1 MSDSKTAII
10 AAMAAMIMMVSAVAV
25 FAVSDDASADETE
38 KEYSIYIDLGGTVSA
53 YFLGVEEDYGE
64 ASWETVQATNAKDAL
79 IAACEQKFG
88 EGSITFNDWGG
99 IDTINGM
106 SGSGGSLKSEQS
118 TGWDDVYFYPV
129 QFVKEDG
136 VWGQASVTIPNY
148 TGESTTFALTFQPIT
163 FDEVV
168 HTFADEGDQAVY
180 EALMDVYGWPGWG
193 TFSEPFVSLAG
204 VAFAE
209 ESATVILEETYT
221 PAIDFSPE
229 DATNK
234 NGSWISSDESVATVD
249 ENGVIT
255 AVGLGTA
262 TITFTTDYGFYTDSI
277 VITVPEPKEY
287 SIYIDLGGKMTSW
300 IVDYYDIESEDD
312 LVDYG
317 GPSWETVSA
326 YSVKEALTLACEQ
339 KFGAGSIEFTTS
351 GGIKTINGIDGNGTY
366 LFPDQAMSSENE
378 HWIFYYPIQFVQT
391 DDGWSDMQVYIG
403 AYDGDATTFAVV
415 CQPASFEDEPI
426 EYTFDEYGGLLD
438 GDDAQKMYDY
448 FQEHFLWTYGYPSEP
463 FFATTGITASETSL
477 TISIGSEAQAAV
489 EFQPDYA
496 TNKNIVWAS
505 SDESVATVVDGAV
518 FGVSAGSAVMTA
530 TTVDGFF
537 AEIQVEVVE
546 PKEYSIYIDLGGTIS
561 GFFLGTDADYGE
573 GSWETVTAATARE
586 ALTLACEQKFGE
598 GSLVLTKGT
607 YGWSIT
613 SVNGM
618 PGNGGSLKSEQ
629 STGWDDVYFYPVQFV
644 KEDGVWGQA
653 SVTIPNYTGESTT
666 FALTFQPITFDE
678 VVHTFADEGDQ
689 AVYEALMDVYGW
701 PGWGTFSEPF
711 VSLAGVAFAE
721 ESATVIL
728 EETYTPAID
737 FSPEDATNKNGSW
750 ISSDES
756 VATVDENGV
765 ITAVGLGTATIT
777 FTTDY
782 GFYTD
787 SIVITVPEPKEYSIY
802 IDLGGKMTSWIVDY
816 YDIESEDDLVDY
828 GGPSWETVSAYS
840 VKEALTLACE
850 QKFGAGSIEFTTS
863 GGIKT
868 INGIDGN
875 GTYLFPDQAMS
886 SENEHWI
893 FYYPIQFVQTDDGW
907 SDMQV
912 YIGAYDG
919 DATTFAVVCQPASF
933 EDEPIEY
940 TFDEYGGLLDGDD
953 AQKMYDY
960 FQEHFLW
967 TYGWPSE
974 PFFATTGITASETS
988 VTIGVGSEA
997 QVAVEIQPD
1006 YATNTNVVWASSDES
1021 VATVADGKIV
1031 GVGIGSAVVTATTI
1045 DGFSAEIQVEVV
1057 EPKEYSI
1064 YIDLGG
1070 TISGFFLGTDADY
1083 GEGSWETVTA
1093 ATAREALTL
1102 ACEQKFGEGSLVL
1115 TKGTYGWSITSVNGM
1130 PGNGG
1135 SLKSEQSTGW
1145 DDVYFYPVQFV
1156 KEDGVWG
1163 QASVTIP
1170 NYTGE
1175 STTFALTFQP
1185 ITFDEVVH
1193 TFADEGDQAVYE
1205 ALMDVYGWPGWGTFS
1220 EPFVSLAGV
1229 AFAEESATVILEE
1242 TYTPAIDFSPEDATN
1257 KNGSWI
1263 SSDESVATVDENGV
1277 ITAVGLGTATITFTT
1292 DYGFYEASATV
1303 EVVDSYIADVFVVD
1317 GIEYTLTSEQDLT
1330 VEVTG
1335 YTEDIASTIVIEPEV
1350 TYANVTYT
1358 VTSVASKA
1366 FAHTYMLSSV
1376 TVGVN
1381 VGEYAF
1387 YRSNVSVLR
1396 FSEGVTDIAK
1406 SAFSDCYKL
1415 RYIVFPSTL
1424 GTIGANAFHGC
1435 SFYAGDEALE
1445 PTVEN
1450 LAGCKFTGPRSHL
1463 EMYIPAVGGVF
1474 SVDGV
1479 KYKILSNSGE
1489 DFTVSVR
1496 GFSVESESLTIPES
1510 VGYLGLEWS
1519 VVSVYSKA
1527 FYGCQT
1533 LVSVDLGSV
1542 SEVGFK
1548 AFANCT
1554 SLESI
1559 IIGETAIGEYAF
1571 AGCSSLDVLDLLAV
1585 VDIGASAFSQCSGLT
1600 FVSFSDDLASVGKNA
1615 FFRTLFY
1622 DGETS
1627 VPRTAD
1633 NLAGKSFEG
1642 ADGKLYLI

>member
-1 MSDSKTAII
+1 MALGDTYTPVILYTPEDAFNKAVVWFSNDESVATVDANGVITAVGYGTTS
-10 AAMAAMIMMVSAVAV
+10 VSYLTYYGSYMD
-25 FAVSDDASADETE
+25 AVSITVPEP
-38 KEYSIYIDLGGTVSA
+38 KEYSIYIDLGGELASQILLDETITDYGDAEWVSVTAMNPKDALIAACEQKFGAGSLELTSSGYITTINGMGGNGICYFSDQSFTGEADQWGISYYPLQFVMEADGWQYASTPIAAYEGDSTTFAVVVQPTSMDEAPVEYTFVDQAYAMDWATYEMYTLDEYDLEANYQIFVDRYGWEYGTPSEPFFATTGITASESSVIFGVGSEKQISVEIQPDYATNKNVVWASSDESVATVVDGLVTGIALGSA
-53 YFLGVEEDYGE
+53 VITATTVDGFSVEISVDVITPKNYKVTIDLGGAVSGFFLGTDADYGGYSLE
-64 ASWETVQATNAKDAL
+64 RVKAFTAGEAL

-88 EGSITFNDWGG
+88 EGSITFSEWGG

-106 SGSGGSLKSEQS
+106 SGNGGSLKSEQS
-118 TGWDDVYFYPV
+118 IKWDDIYFYPV
-129 QFVKEDG
+129 QFVKEGSD
-136 VWGQASVTIPNY
+136 WQQLSVAMANY
-148 TGESTTFALTFQPIT
+148 TGTSTEFALTFQPLT
-163 FDEVV
+163 FDTEPVE
-168 HTFADEGDQAVY
+168 HTFADEGDAAIY
-180 EALMDVYGWPGWG
+180 ELLKHNYGWDGWG
-193 TFSEPFVSLAG
+193 SLSAPFISISDAK
-204 VAFAE
+204 ASKAE
-209 ESATVILEETYT
+209 ATVTYDSTYEVKVSFT
-221 PAIDFSPE
+221 PYQ
-229 DATNK
+229 ATNK
-234 NGSWISSDESVATVD
+234 RCTWESSDETVATVD
-249 ENGVIT
+249 DGVVT
-255 AVGLGTA
+255 AVSPGTA
-262 TITFTTDYGFYTDSI
+262 VISFVTDYGSFAGSCT
-277 VITVPEPKEY
+277 VTVPEIEEY
-287 SIYIDLGGKMTSW
+287 EIYIDLGGERASALFFDDPVIDYGSPAWVTVEAQTPALALIAAVEEIYGEGSIDMTSSGS
-300 IVDYYDIESEDD
+300 IVTVNGISGSGMAFFSDQIRTKEANQYGVSYYPAQFVLESE
-312 LVDYG
+312 
-317 GPSWETVSA
+317 
-326 YSVKEALTLACEQ
+326 
-339 KFGAGSIEFTTS
+339 
-351 GGIKTINGIDGNGTY
+351 
-366 LFPDQAMSSENE
+366 
-378 HWIFYYPIQFVQT
+378 
-391 DDGWSDMQVYIG
+391 GWSYL
-403 AYDGDATTFAVV
+403 
-415 CQPASFEDEPI
+415 SDEPI
-426 EYTFDEYGGLLD
+426 GGYTGESRTFALVMQPLSFDDHYIDYTFEGNASYAMNWGTYDMFRDKDALYDAIDVFRDYYLWEYGV
-438 GDDAQKMYDY
+438 
-448 FQEHFLWTYGYPSEP
+448 PSEP
-463 FFATTGITASETSL
+463 FFATTGIAASETSI
-477 TISIGSEAQAAV
+477 TIGVGSDAQIAV
-489 EFQPDYA
+489 EIQPDYA
-496 TNKNIVWAS
+496 TNKNVVWES
-505 SDESVATVVDGAV
+505 SDETVATVSDGAV
-518 FGVSAGSAVMTA
+518 FGVSAGSAVVTA
-530 TTVDGFF
+530 TTVDGFSV
-537 AEIQVEVVE
+537 EIQVEVVE
-546 PKEYSIYIDLGGTIS
+546 PKEYSFYIDLGGTIS

-598 GSLVLTKGT
+598 DSLVLTKGK

-666 FALTFQPITFDE
+666 FALTFQPITFDDVE
-678 VVHTFADEGDQ
+678 HTFADEGDQ
-689 AVYEALMDVYGW
+689 AVYEALKDVYGW

-711 VSLAGVAFAE
+711 VSLAGAELGFVPEKMIVDQTSAVEVAFD
-721 ESATVIL
+721 
-728 EETYTPAID
+728 PM
-737 FSPEDATNKNGSW
+737 DATNKNGSW
-750 ISSDES
+750 S
-756 VATVDENGV
+756 
-765 ITAVGLGTATIT
+765 
-777 FTTDY
+777 
-782 GFYTD
+782 
-787 SIVITVPEPKEYSIY
+787 
-802 IDLGGKMTSWIVDY
+802 
-816 YDIESEDDLVDY
+816 
-828 GGPSWETVSAYS
+828 
-840 VKEALTLACE
+840 
-850 QKFGAGSIEFTTS
+850 
-863 GGIKT
+863 
-868 INGIDGN
+868 
-875 GTYLFPDQAMS
+875 
-886 SENEHWI
+886 
-893 FYYPIQFVQTDDGW
+893 
-907 SDMQV
+907 
-912 YIGAYDG
+912 
-919 DATTFAVVCQPASF
+919 
-933 EDEPIEY
+933 
-940 TFDEYGGLLDGDD
+940 
-953 AQKMYDY
+953 
-960 FQEHFLW
+960 
-967 TYGWPSE
+967 
-974 PFFATTGITASETS
+974 
-988 VTIGVGSEA
+988 
-997 QVAVEIQPD
+997 
-1006 YATNTNVVWASSDES
+1006 
-1021 VATVADGKIV
+1021 
-1031 GVGIGSAVVTATTI
+1031 
-1045 DGFSAEIQVEVV
+1045 
-1057 EPKEYSI
+1057 
-1064 YIDLGG
+1064 
-1070 TISGFFLGTDADY
+1070 
-1083 GEGSWETVTA
+1083 
-1093 ATAREALTL
+1093 
-1102 ACEQKFGEGSLVL
+1102 
-1115 TKGTYGWSITSVNGM
+1115 
-1130 PGNGG
+1130 
-1135 SLKSEQSTGW
+1135 
-1145 DDVYFYPVQFV
+1145 
-1156 KEDGVWG
+1156 
-1163 QASVTIP
+1163 
-1170 NYTGE
+1170 
-1175 STTFALTFQP
+1175 
-1185 ITFDEVVH
+1185 
-1193 TFADEGDQAVYE
+1193 
-1205 ALMDVYGWPGWGTFS
+1205 
-1220 EPFVSLAGV
+1220 
-1229 AFAEESATVILEE
+1229 
-1242 TYTPAIDFSPEDATN
+1242 
-1257 KNGSWI
+1257 

-1376 TVGVN
+1376 TVGVD

-1571 AGCSSLDVLDLLAV
+1571 AGCSSLDVLDLLSV

-1633 NLAGKSFEG
+1633 GLAGKSFEG
-1642 ADGKLYLI
+1642 ANGKLYLI